1 MLSMDNYE
9 KCDRYDSCVFYDK
22 VSCNGT
28 TKTQFDLKKYY
39 SKCIQE
45 HGYGGFIADLYCES
59 YTNPNSPIFIEIFV
73 THECSQ
79 EKKSSGIRI
88 IELAIQ
94 SEKDILNI
102 VNSTKL
108 IESEKVRLYNFKRKE
123 FLVNKFAQ
131 SFQKYILHP
140 TLKSYVER
148 DISCRNYDQHRK
160 GIYEISMPYN
170 DCIPYFFNSGGLYM
184 VGKVKAYLDGYL
196 KKDCQICKWQAET
209 MEGDR
214 FCKLYKKC
222 GNPKLC
228 KDNDTLRCSMFREN
242 TTAINNAI
250 SDFNEYLK
258 NDNVDI
264 WKMI

>member
-1 MLSMDNYE
+1 MQP
-9 KCDRYDSCVFYDK
+9 R
-22 VSCNGT
+22 
-28 TKTQFDLKKYY
+28 
-39 SKCIQE
+39 
-45 HGYGGFIADLYCES
+45 
-59 YTNPNSPIFIEIFV
+59 
-73 THECSQ
+73 
-79 EKKSSGIRI
+79 EKKSAIRI
-88 IELAIQ
+88 IELVIQ
-94 SEKDILNI
+94 SEEDILNI

-108 IESEKVRLYNFKRKE
+108 VESEKVRLYNFKRKE
-123 FLVNKFAQ
+123 FLVDKFVQ
-131 SFQKYILHP
+131 PFQKYILHP

-148 DISCRNYDQHRK
+148 NISCRNYDQHRK

-228 KDNDTLRCSMFREN
+228 KDNDTLKCSMFREDIN
-242 TTAINNAI
+242 AINNAVF
-250 SDFNEYLK
+250 DFDEYIK
-258 NDNVDI
+258 NGNVDI
-264 WKMI
+264 WKVIQQRND